1 MTTSIEGR
9 IAEELGVRE
18 RQVRAAVE
26 LLDGGSTVPFI
37 ARYRKEATEM
47 LDDAQLRT
55 LEERL
60 RYLRE
65 LEDRRAAILD
75 SVREQGKL
83 DAELEARINAADTK
97 ARLEDIY
104 LPFKPKR
111 RTKAQIAREA
121 GLEPLAERLLADPSA
136 EPAAAAAA
144 FVDAERGVAD
154 PAAALEGARA
164 ILTERFAED
173 ADLIGEL
180 RERMWGR
187 GRLAAKV
194 REGKEEAGAKFAD
207 YFDFAEPFTA
217 LPSHRVLA
225 MLRGEKEDVLD
236 LTLEPEE
243 PGEVPG
249 PSTYEGLIARRFGIA
264 DRDRPGDKWLADTVR
279 WAWRTKIQV
288 HLGIDL
294 RTRLRAAAEDE
305 AVRVFAANLRDLL
318 LAAPAGTRSTL
329 GLDPGFRTGVKVAV
343 VDATGKVVATDV
355 IYPHVPANKWDE
367 SLAKLARLAEEH
379 AVELVAI
386 GNGTASRETDKLAG
400 DLIARHP
407 ELNLTKVMV
416 SEAGASVYSASAF
429 ASQELPG
436 MDVSLRGAVSIARR
450 LQDPL
455 AELVKIDPKSIGV
468 GQYQH
473 DLSETKLSRSLDAV
487 VEDCV
492 NGVGVDVNTASAP
505 LLSRVSGISG
515 GLAENIV
522 AHRDANGPFR
532 SRKGLKDVA
541 RLGPKAY
548 EQCAGFL
555 RIRGGDDPLDASAV
569 HPEAY
574 PLVRAM
580 GKTAGGEVAALIG
593 NTAVLRSLRP
603 DQFVTDAFGLPT
615 VTDILREL
623 EKPGRDPRP
632 AFKTATF
639 KEGVE
644 KIGDLAPGMILEGV
658 VTNVAAFGAFIDI
671 GVHQDGLA
679 HVSALSKTFVKD
691 PRDVVKP
698 GDIVRVKVMDVDIPR
713 KRISLTLRLEDEA
726 GAERGAGGGAPRQ
739 REDRQE
745 RRGGAGRPP
754 QQRGGPDARDGGRNQ
769 GGRAQG
775 QGQGQRSQGGQGQ
788 GQGRRGQDQQRDQGR
803 RQGGASASASA
814 PAPANSAMADALR
827 RAGLTGPEERRKR

>member
-18 RQVRAAVE
+18 RQVKAAVD
-26 LLDGGSTVPFI
+26 LLDSGSTVPFI
-37 ARYRKEATEM
+37 ARYRKEATET
-47 LDDAQLRT
+47 LDDTQLRT

-65 LEDRRAAILD
+65 LEDRRTAVLD

-83 DAELEARINAADTK
+83 DAALEAQIRAADTK

-121 GLEPLAERLLADPSA
+121 GLEPLADGLLSDPSVD
-136 EPAAAAAA
+136 PSAAAAA
-144 FVDAERGVAD
+144 FVDAGKGVAD
-154 PAAALEGARA
+154 PAAALDGARS
-164 ILTERFAED
+164 ILAERFSED
-173 ADLIGEL
+173 ADLTGEL
-180 RERMWGR
+180 RERMWSR
-187 GRLAAKV
+187 GRVVAKV
-194 REGKEEAGAKFAD
+194 RDGKEEAGAKFAD

-217 LPSHRVLA
+217 LPSHRILA

-236 LTLEPEE
+236 LVLEPEE
-243 PGEVPG
+243 PSEQPG
-249 PSTYEGLIARRFGIA
+249 PSSYENMIARRFGVA
-264 DRDRPGDKWLADTVR
+264 DRGRPGDKWLGDTVR
-279 WAWRTKIQV
+279 WAWRTRVLV

-294 RTRLRAAAEDE
+294 RLRLRTAAEDE
-305 AVRVFAANLRDLL
+305 AVRVFASNLRDLL
-318 LAAPAGTRSTL
+318 LAAPAGTRATL

-355 IYPHVPANKWDE
+355 IHPHVPANKWDQ
-367 SLAKLARLAEEH
+367 SLATLERLAKAH
-379 AVELVAI
+379 QVDLIAI

-400 DLIARHP
+400 ELCDRHP
-407 ELNLTKVMV
+407 ELKLTKVMV

-429 ASQELPG
+429 ASQELPD

-473 DLSETKLSRSLDAV
+473 DLSEVKLSRSLDTV

-505 LLSRVSGISG
+505 LLSRVSGIGS

-522 AHRDANGPFR
+522 AHRDTNGPFR
-532 SRKGLKDVA
+532 SRRALRDVA

-555 RIRGGDDPLDASAV
+555 RIRGGDDPLDASSV

-574 PLVRAM
+574 PVVRTM
-580 GKTAGGEVAALIG
+580 VKRTGGDVASLIG
-593 NTAVLRSLRP
+593 NSDTLRSLRP
-603 DQFVTDAFGLPT
+603 DDFVDEKFGLPT

-632 AFKTATF
+632 AFRTATF

-644 KIGDLAPGMILEGV
+644 KLGDLAPGMVLEGV
-658 VTNVAAFGAFIDI
+658 VTNVAAFGAFVDV
-671 GVHQDGLA
+671 GVHQDGLV
-679 HVSALSKTFVKD
+679 HVSAMSRTFVKD

-698 GDIVRVKVMDVDIPR
+698 GDIVKVKVMDVDIPR
-713 KRISLTLRLEDEA
+713 KRVSLTLRLDDDAAA
-726 GAERGAGGGAPRQ
+726 GQGGGQGPKRERNAQGGGERPPRQRQGQGQSQDGRPGGQRRDRRGGGNSGGGAPRP
-739 REDRQE
+739 
-745 RRGGAGRPP
+745 GA
-754 QQRGGPDARDGGRNQ
+754 
-769 GGRAQG
+769 
-775 QGQGQRSQGGQGQ
+775 
-788 GQGRRGQDQQRDQGR
+788 
-803 RQGGASASASA
+803 
-814 PAPANSAMADALR
+814 APANSAMADALR
-827 RAGLTGPEERRKR
+827 RAGLTGGGSEQGGARR

>member
-1 MTTSIEGR
+1 MTVTTSIEDR
-9 IAEELGVRE
+9 IAGELGVRE

-47 LDDAQLRT
+47 LDDTQLRT

-65 LEDRRAAILD
+65 LEERRTAILD

-83 DAELEARINAADTK
+83 DEALEAQIRAADTK

-121 GLEPLAERLLADPSA
+121 GLTPLADGLLGDPSVD
-136 EPAAAAAA
+136 PLAAAGAY
-144 FVDAERGVAD
+144 VDADRGVAD
-154 PAAALEGARA
+154 AAAALDGARA
-164 ILTERFAED
+164 ILTERFSEG

-180 RERMWGR
+180 RERMWTR
-187 GRLAAKV
+187 GRLTAKV
-194 REGKEEAGAKFAD
+194 RTGKEEPGAKFAD

-225 MLRGEKEDVLD
+225 MFRGEKEEILD
-236 LTLEPEE
+236 LVLEPEE
-243 PGEVPG
+243 PSDEPSGKPG
-249 PSTYEGLIARRFGIA
+249 PSLYENMIARRFEVN
-264 DRDRPGDKWLADTVR
+264 DRGRPGDKWLADTVR
-279 WAWRTKIQV
+279 WAWRTRILV

-294 RTRLRAAAEDE
+294 RLRLRTAAEDE
-305 AVRVFAANLRDLL
+305 AVRVFASNLRDLL
-318 LAAPAGTRSTL
+318 LAAPAGTRATL

-343 VDATGKVVATDV
+343 VDATGKVVAIDT

-367 SLAKLARLAEEH
+367 SLAKLARLSKEH
-379 AVELVAI
+379 SVDLIAI
-386 GNGTASRETDKLAG
+386 GNGTASRETDKLAAE
-400 DLIARHP
+400 LCAKHP
-407 ELNLTKVMV
+407 ELKLTKVMV

-429 ASQELPG
+429 ASQELPDL
-436 MDVSLRGAVSIARR
+436 DVSIRGAVSIARR

-473 DLSETKLSRSLDAV
+473 DLSEVKLSRSLDAV

-505 LLSRVSGISG
+505 LLSRVSGIG
-515 GLAENIV
+515 AGLAENIV

-532 SRKGLKDVA
+532 SRKALKEVA

-555 RIRGGDDPLDASAV
+555 RVRDGDDPLDASSV

-574 PLVRAM
+574 PLVRSMVKTTGTDVASLM
-580 GKTAGGEVAALIG
+580 GNGQ
-593 NTAVLRSLRP
+593 VLRSLKP
-603 DQFVTDAFGLPT
+603 AEFVNDSFGLPT

-632 AFKTATF
+632 AFRTATF
-639 KEGVE
+639 KDGVE
-644 KIGDLAPGMILEGV
+644 KLGDLVPGMVLEGV
-658 VTNVAAFGAFIDI
+658 VTNVAAFGAFVDI
-671 GVHQDGLA
+671 GVHQDGLV
-679 HVSALSKTFVKD
+679 HVSAMSRTFVKD

-698 GDIVRVKVMDVDIPR
+698 GDVVKVKVREVDIPR
-713 KRISLTLRLEDEA
+713 KRISLTLRLDDEERSASSGA
-726 GAERGAGGGAPRQ
+726 GASGAGASGAGREGGSRPPRQRGSGGNSGGGGGARRQ
-739 REDRQE
+739 S
-745 RRGGAGRPP
+745 GAGA
-754 QQRGGPDARDGGRNQ
+754 GSG
-769 GGRAQG
+769 
-775 QGQGQRSQGGQGQ
+775 
-788 GQGRRGQDQQRDQGR
+788 
-803 RQGGASASASA
+803 GGASKA
-814 PAPANSAMADALR
+814 PAPGNSAMADALR
-827 RAGLTGPEERRKR
+827 RAGLVDPKSGGGGGRGRG

>member
-1 MTTSIEGR
+1 MTMSIEGR

-18 RQVRAAVE
+18 RQVKAAVE

-121 GLEPLAERLLADPSA
+121 GLEPLADGLLADPSV

-144 FVDAERGVAD
+144 FVDAAKGVAD

-236 LTLEPEE
+236 LNLAPEAPE
-243 PGEVPG
+243 DADTPG
-249 PSTYEGLIARRFGIA
+249 PSAYEVMIARRFGIA
-264 DRDRPGDKWLADTVR
+264 APSQHSRPGDKWLADTVR
-279 WAWRTKIQV
+279 WCWRTKVQV

-294 RTRLRAAAEDE
+294 RMRLRQAAEDE
-305 AVRVFAANLRDLL
+305 AVRVFASNLRDLL
-318 LAAPAGTRSTL
+318 LAAPAGTRATL

-367 SLAKLARLAEEH
+367 SLAKLARLAKEH

-400 DLIARHP
+400 DLISRHP
-407 ELNLTKVMV
+407 DLGLTKVMV

-473 DLSETKLSRSLDAV
+473 DLSEVKLSRSLDAV

-515 GLAENIV
+515 TLAENIV

-532 SRKGLKDVA
+532 NRKGLKDVA

-574 PLVRAM
+574 PVVRAM

-593 NTAVLRSLRP
+593 NTGVLRSLRP
-603 DQFVTDAFGLPT
+603 EQFVTEAFGLPT

-726 GAERGAGGGAPRQ
+726 GAERGAGAPRQ
-739 REDRQE
+739 RDE
-745 RRGGAGRPP
+745 RRGGGRPP
-754 QQRGGPDARDGGRNQ
+754 QQRGGAGGQGGGGRNQ
-769 GGRAQG
+769 GERG
-775 QGQGQRSQGGQGQ
+775 QGQGGG
-788 GQGRRGQDQQRDQGR
+788 QGR
-803 RQGGASASASA
+803 RQGGGA

-827 RAGLTGPEERRKR
+827 RAGLTAPEERRKR